1 MKWAGDLLFTFSC
14 NGHSKQ
20 QRNSKS
26 HAPLQQN
33 QLPSPVAMP
42 LGPEVFELWFNNRAN
57 DDRDW
62 LTPKGAVLYR
72 LIWKR
77 WLTSLS
83 QHANIEG
90 QAMSGTA
97 WHNATAV
104 DVHNFINGSLRA
116 SKKQGTVSPITRRR
130 YWSAIDRIYRFA
142 LSQKWVNANPALGLL
157 GEDMP
162 PSEDPK
168 GAILSDALWKAAFAA
183 FPVGDDL
190 IEKRNRAILMAIF
203 HLGLAPREIRQL
215 TVKDVLIEGGED
227 PRKAMTHEKISA
239 LRVENETRGDQRV
252 MHVPASVAKA
262 LGEWLSARQCYE
274 PAQNHEVLFC
284 SRKSPSV
291 SMHALLHLVT
301 KTIRTACQ
309 SSNMPYTARL
319 GPQVVRNTVL
329 VRWLNGDFTV
339 EQVVKAAGLKNAR
352 GLYHLRDLVHHEVR
366 VAISKHVHD
375 RISLI

>member
-1 MKWAGDLLFTFSC
+1 MSCAHTKTGAVGTLGLQAGEDV
-14 NGHSKQ
+14 NVQ
-20 QRNSKS
+20 E
-26 HAPLQQN
+26 N
-33 QLPSPVAMP
+33 QLLPPTSSP

-77 WLTSLS
+77 WLISLG
-83 QHANIEG
+83 QHSNIDG
-90 QAMSGTA
+90 QVMSATA
-97 WHNATAV
+97 WHKATAV
-104 DVHNFINGSLRA
+104 DVNNFINGNIRA
-116 SKKQGTVSPITRRR
+116 SKKQGKVSPITRRR

-142 LSQKWVNANPALGLL
+142 LSHQWVTENPALGLL

-168 GAILSDALWKAAFAA
+168 GAVLTDALWKAAFTA

-190 IEKRNRAILMAIF
+190 IEKRNRAVLMTIF

-215 TVKDVLIEGGED
+215 TVQDVLIEGDED
-227 PRKAMTHEKISA
+227 SRKVVTHDRITA
-239 LRVENETRGDQRV
+239 LRVENETRGDHRV
-252 MHVPASVAKA
+252 VHVPASAAKA
-262 LGEWLSARQCYE
+262 LGEWLSARQSYK
-274 PAQNHEVLFC
+274 PAQNHDVLFC
-284 SRKSPSV
+284 SRKSPSM
-291 SMHALLHLVT
+291 SMHALLYLVT

-309 SSNMPYTARL
+309 ISNLPLPARL

-339 EQVVKAAGLKNAR
+339 EQVVKAAGLKNVK

-366 VAISKHVHD
+366 LAISKHVHD
-375 RISLI
+375 EIG

>member
-1 MKWAGDLLFTFSC
+1 MADLTT
-14 NGHSKQ
+14 
-20 QRNSKS
+20 
-26 HAPLQQN
+26 QQN
-33 QLPSPVAMP
+33 QHLSPVSRP
-42 LGPEVFELWFNNRAN
+42 LGPEVFDLWFNNRAN

-77 WLTSLS
+77 WLTSLGQHSNIDS
-83 QHANIEG
+83 QAIS
-90 QAMSGTA
+90 ATA
-97 WHNATAV
+97 WHKATAV
-104 DVHNFINGSLRA
+104 DVHNFINGNIRA

-142 LSQKWVNANPALGLL
+142 LSHQWVNANPALGLL

-168 GAILSDALWKAAFAA
+168 GTILSDALWEAAFAT
-183 FPVGDDL
+183 FPSGDDL
-190 IEKRNRAILMAIF
+190 IERRNRAILMTIF
-203 HLGLAPREIRQL
+203 HLGLAPREIRKL
-215 TVKDVLIEGGED
+215 TLLDVLTDGDED
-227 PRKAMTHEKISA
+227 PRKAVPHDKITA
-239 LRVENETRGDQRV
+239 LRVENETRGDHRV
-252 MHVPASVAKA
+252 MQVPASVAKA

-284 SRKSPSV
+284 SRKSPSM
-291 SMHALLHLVT
+291 SMHALLYLVT
-301 KTIRTACQ
+301 QTIRMACQ
-309 SSNMPYTARL
+309 SSNLPSPARL

-339 EQVVKAAGLKNAR
+339 EQVVKAAGLKNAK

-366 VAISKHVHD
+366 IAISKHVHD
-375 RISLI
+375 ENGLI